1 MLPSNFTGT
10 PNDPY
15 YSRQYALQKI
25 DARGAWAITT
35 GSKDVVVA
43 VIDSGIDYGH
53 PDLAGNMWRNPG
65 EVPGNG
71 FDDDGNGYVD
81 DVFGYDFGSGD
92 SDPMDRSG
100 HGTKVAGIIGGLTYK
115 PKALESA
122 EIALDDLVIEWVKME
137 PGFYAANKSIAD
149 LRVRQQTGATI
160 IAIVRKEGTK
170 ISPGPDEIF
179 TKDATL
185 VVAGERH
192 QLKTFKQLV
201 QTGN

>member
-1 MLPSNFTGT
+1 METIIRETDLPGIGRKCQVSTQSG
-10 PNDPY
+10 DK
-15 YSRQYALQKI
+15 L
-25 DARGAWAITT
+25 
-35 GSKDVVVA
+35 
-43 VIDSGIDYGH
+43 VIVIH
-53 PDLAGNMWRNPG
+53 
-65 EVPGNG
+65 
-71 FDDDGNGYVD
+71 DDGRRELYHFKYED
-81 DVFGYDFGSGD
+81 LDESISMITLTDTEA
-92 SDPMDRSG
+92 RQ
-100 HGTKVAGIIGGLTYK
+100 VAGIIGGLTYK

-137 PGFYAANKSIAD
+137 PGFYAANKSISE

-201 QTGN
+201 QTGNA